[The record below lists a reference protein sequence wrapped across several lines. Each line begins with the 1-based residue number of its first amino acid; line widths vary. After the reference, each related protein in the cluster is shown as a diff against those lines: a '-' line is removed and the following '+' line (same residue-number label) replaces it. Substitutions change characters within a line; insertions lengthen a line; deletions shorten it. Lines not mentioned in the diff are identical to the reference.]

1 MPVAKIDISKHLGKE
16 SINIDKLCEAI
27 HRDVTPKKIR
37 QILRYYRNISKKRQ
51 SNEFFLNLL

>member
-16 SINIDKLCEAI
+16 SFNIDNLCEAI

-51 SNEFFLNLL
+51 FSEIF